1 MRALRLVL
9 ALVIAFPALRA
20 VPAYAWHGSGSI
32 TAMAIAPPTT
42 TTPTTIYAGTSDR
55 GVFKSTDGGATWSAT
70 DLTNIYVSALAIDLV
85 TQALYAGT
93 YGGGVYKGTDGG
105 ATWTL
110 LGLTGTSVTAL
121 AIDPQMPTTLYAGA
135 YWGGVFKSMDG
146 GSTWSPLGLAR
157 SWLTPWRSIP

>member
-1 MRALRLVL
+1 MSRMRALRLVL

-20 VPAYAWHGSGSI
+20 VPAYAWHGSGNI
-32 TAMAIAPPTT
+32 TALAIAPPTT

-93 YGGGVYKGTDGG
+93 YGGGRILGTGRGG
-105 ATWTL
+105 NCTRL
-110 LGLTGTSVTAL
+110 SFSRDQ
-121 AIDPQMPTTLYAGA
+121 ISDP
-135 YWGGVFKSMDG
+135 
-146 GSTWSPLGLAR
+146 
-157 SWLTPWRSIP
+157 